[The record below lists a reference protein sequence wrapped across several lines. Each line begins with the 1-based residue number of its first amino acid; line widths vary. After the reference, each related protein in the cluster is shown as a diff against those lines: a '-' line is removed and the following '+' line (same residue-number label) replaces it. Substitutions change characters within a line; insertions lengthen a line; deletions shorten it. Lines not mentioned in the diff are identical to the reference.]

1 MKIDL
6 TFQIY
11 QNFSRRI
18 YKSSKV
24 RDKPTFLEK
33 YLTGKVEKLNKEVKN
48 LRVQICQR
56 EAKIRQLSK
65 KSNSKKLS
73 RRIRTLKRENDDFG
87 EKLTSTLIKYS
98 ILKQSECKRC
108 SSEKDLK
115 EEIPEIQ
122 EDFKRDCSSG
132 ENDSEEKTLS
142 VKMEMDNDTMKD
154 ERIRLLEEQNKNI
167 IETIVDLSEK
177 LEVQRLR
184 NDQTED
190 EWFERCG
197 EQVLQLFIWN
207 DEDQERVR
215 KMKNADISCVT
226 ILNRLGSIRRKEMDK
241 LEEVKII
248 GQKSSVEH
256 IV

>member
-1 MKIDL
+1 
-6 TFQIY
+6 
-11 QNFSRRI
+11 
-18 YKSSKV
+18 
-24 RDKPTFLEK
+24 
-33 YLTGKVEKLNKEVKN
+33 
-48 LRVQICQR
+48 
-56 EAKIRQLSK
+56 
-65 KSNSKKLS
+65 
-73 RRIRTLKRENDDFG
+73 
-87 EKLTSTLIKYS
+87 
-98 ILKQSECKRC
+98 
-108 SSEKDLK
+108 LK

-132 ENDSEEKTLS
+132 ENDSEEKTFS
-142 VKMEMDNDTMKD
+142 VKMEMDNDTTKD
-154 ERIRLLEEQNKNI
+154 ERIRLLEEQNQNI
-167 IETIVDLSEK
+167 LETIVDLSEK

-248 GQKSSVEH
+248 GQKSPVEH